1 MKHSL
6 AELLIARRQIVY
18 FSGAKS
24 KVSEVGAMN
33 HEKVPY
39 PPAYTEI
46 YPAVPVGEM
55 NPQNMG
61 WQQPNVEVVMPQQP
75 PASYGTVISQQPG
88 MANQIGSFGNW
99 KSLLICFSRKYSS

>member
-1 MKHSL
+1 MFIFQVQSL
-6 AELLIARRQIVY
+6 S
-18 FSGAKS
+18 FF
-24 KVSEVGAMN
+24 KVEAMN

-61 WQQPNVEVVMPQQP
+61 WQQPNIEVVMPQQP
-75 PASYGTVISQQPG
+75 PASYGTVVTQQPG
-88 MANQIGSFGNW
+88 KKIRSF
-99 KSLLICFSRKYSS
+99 LIRKV